1 MEATALLEI
10 SQRLKF
16 AEECLAP
23 FKLPW
28 RRGNVTEERQRLE
41 HLIAKDRVQEGRPF
55 AFKAPGATETEL
67 ICLNPRAG
75 TAWKLALVAALQ
87 PDGDLFS
94 LLKSRPRVELPPP
107 PSTVEMLRSRRFV
120 FVRNPY
126 DRLISTY
133 LAFEKG
139 SAATLEGPGD
149 YVRGDG
155 FAAFVGN
162 LTRLDGASDDL
173 NPHFRPQSQL
183 CGLPMGMSFD
193 YVLKLE
199 DMARWYEPFS
209 RLLGITD
216 VVQDPAWN
224 TSGRE
229 WRGGKPCFY
238 TPPKVRCSDLFD
250 DDVAACAAVGDAT
263 ADEEF
268 GEADAGLAA
277 GSGVGLRK
285 WYYTSD
291 LLIKQA
297 TGWLI
302 NDLRTFGYKPMRR

>member
-1 MEATALLEI
+1 
-10 SQRLKF
+10 
-16 AEECLAP
+16 
-23 FKLPW
+23 
-28 RRGNVTEERQRLE
+28 
-41 HLIAKDRVQEGRPF
+41 
-55 AFKAPGATETEL
+55 
-67 ICLNPRAG
+67 
-75 TAWKLALVAALQ
+75 
-87 PDGDLFS
+87 
-94 LLKSRPRVELPPP
+94 
-107 PSTVEMLRSRRFV
+107 MLR
-120 FVRNPY
+120 
-126 DRLISTY
+126 
-133 LAFEKG
+133 
-139 SAATLEGPGD
+139 
-149 YVRGDG
+149 
-155 FAAFVGN
+155 FAA
-162 LTRLDGASDDL
+162 
-173 NPHFRPQSQL
+173 
-183 CGLPMGMSFD
+183 
-193 YVLKLE
+193 
-199 DMARWYEPFS
+199 PFS

-216 VVQDPAWN
+216 LVQDPAWN